1 MSEQDIEKLIENY
14 NKTQIKNA
22 ALQTENTTLQT
33 ENATLKEEMALMQSQ
48 LDWFKK
54 QMFGRKSEQSSVI
67 IEGGEQLSLMPDEKA
82 ASVKTSEE
90 TITVPEHKRKK
101 KRTFE
106 EAMADLPVEKIIHE
120 LEDKT
125 CDKCGAEMVEIG
137 VDKRDELVYTPAKFH
152 IRRHIIK
159 VYKCTKCGSDPQKD
173 AELEDIEPCHIV
185 KAYCPK
191 PMIPGSYCSPE
202 LLAHIIFEK
211 YGKAVPLHRQEK
223 DLASK
228 KIPLLKATMSNWVLT
243 AAEQWCLPIVQKM
256 TEQLLLSEV
265 IHADETV
272 IQVLHE
278 NGRKATSE
286 SRMWVYCNG
295 KINDRSIVI
304 FDYKPTRKGANA
316 AEFLNGWS
324 GYLVRDQFSGYHVLK
339 NVKHCGC
346 MAHMRRRFVEAIP
359 SNKKLHSTSVAV
371 QAVERIKRIY
381 HEEGLLKNC
390 TADERYKERQKTIKP
405 LIDEFFAWLEP
416 LPVSGKNK
424 LAEAIGYAKNEMDNN
439 RAENAIRPFAVGRKN
454 WLFSN
459 TARGAECSAAL
470 YSIVST
476 AQANGLD
483 AEKYLTEL
491 FRNAAGTIIMPWED
505 EENEDQ
511 QR

>member
-173 AELEDIEPCHIV
+173 AE
-185 KAYCPK
+185 
-191 PMIPGSYCSPE
+191 PGQP
-202 LLAHIIFEK
+202 HEK
-211 YGKAVPLHRQEK
+211 
-223 DLASK
+223 
-228 KIPLLKATMSNWVLT
+228 I
-243 AAEQWCLPIVQKM
+243 
-256 TEQLLLSEV
+256 SE
-265 IHADETV
+265 I
-272 IQVLHE
+272 
-278 NGRKATSE
+278 
-286 SRMWVYCNG
+286 C
-295 KINDRSIVI
+295 
-304 FDYKPTRKGANA
+304 
-316 AEFLNGWS
+316 
-324 GYLVRDQFSGYHVLK
+324 
-339 NVKHCGC
+339 
-346 MAHMRRRFVEAIP
+346 
-359 SNKKLHSTSVAV
+359 
-371 QAVERIKRIY
+371 
-381 HEEGLLKNC
+381 
-390 TADERYKERQKTIKP
+390 
-405 LIDEFFAWLEP
+405 
-416 LPVSGKNK
+416 
-424 LAEAIGYAKNEMDNN
+424 
-439 RAENAIRPFAVGRKN
+439 
-454 WLFSN
+454 
-459 TARGAECSAAL
+459 
-470 YSIVST
+470 
-476 AQANGLD
+476 
-483 AEKYLTEL
+483 
-491 FRNAAGTIIMPWED
+491 
-505 EENEDQ
+505 
-511 QR
+511 